1 MTKAKPEDNLPTQ
14 PRRTDAQGRE
24 LDQWGLPL
32 NGPARQRALD
42 AAGKPDPN
50 FEPEAWA
57 NASDEGAAVIVAPA
71 PSVKEKS
78 NG

>member
-1 MTKAKPEDNLPTQ
+1 MSKAKPEDSLPTQ

-42 AAGKPDPN
+42 AAGKPDPD

-57 NASDEGAAVIVAPA
+57 SDEGAAAAVVAPA
-71 PSVKEKS
+71 PSVKEKA

>member
-1 MTKAKPEDNLPTQ
+1 VSKAKPEGDLPTQ
-14 PRRTDAQGRE
+14 PRRTDEQGRE

-32 NGPARQRALD
+32 NGPFRLLALE

-50 FEPEAWA
+50 IEPGAWA
-57 NASDEGAAVIVAPA
+57 DVSDAGAAQIVAPA
-71 PSVKEKS
+71 PAVKEKA